1 MDVLL
6 KLRLVPFSAVSGT
19 VQTILLSIEL
29 SGPALLTETSSA
41 LMTTLIRER
50 INENPT
56 HYNITAE
63 RVLNWLFSKW
73 TPSKLITSNRKQ
85 TLTVSRSLVRAYLCR
100 SQRTSL

>member
-6 KLRLVPFSAVSGT
+6 KLNIVPFSVVSET
-19 VQTILLSIEL
+19 VQTMLLSIEL

-63 RVLNWLFSKW
+63 RVLSWLLSKW
-73 TPSKLITSNRKQ
+73 TPSE
-85 TLTVSRSLVRAYLCR
+85 LTM
-100 SQRTSL
+100 QQ